1 MATFRVISESNV
13 RQLGPLLAGPVRP
26 SGPCCLGV
34 AEAPFLSLES
44 SKTATFLVGSE
55 SNVRPLGPLPAGP
68 VRPLG
73 PCCLGVA
80 EAPFL
85 SLETHF
91 SHPGAC
97 DSTVNGQ
104 GNNMSA
110 CFSQQFQFS
119 KCPKM
124 TKVGTCWIK
133 PLPNPPTCVHGDQ
146 VMVSIVGVLHTN
158 SSWFYSPFCGANIQL
173 FP

>member
-13 RQLGPLLAGPVRP
+13 GQLGPLSAGPVRP

-91 SHPGAC
+91 SHPGAGGC
-97 DSTVNGQ
+97 LLNRRS
-104 GNNMSA
+104 
-110 CFSQQFQFS
+110 S
-119 KCPKM
+119 K
-124 TKVGTCWIK
+124 
-133 PLPNPPTCVHGDQ
+133 
-146 VMVSIVGVLHTN
+146 SR
-158 SSWFYSPFCGANIQL
+158 SSSSRRKK
-173 FP
+173 